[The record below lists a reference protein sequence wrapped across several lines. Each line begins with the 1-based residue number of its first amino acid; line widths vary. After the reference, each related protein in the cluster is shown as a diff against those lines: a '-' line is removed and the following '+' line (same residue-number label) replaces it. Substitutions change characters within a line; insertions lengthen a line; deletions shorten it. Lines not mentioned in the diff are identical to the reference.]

1 MISNIERACNLG
13 SAATLVGDQ
22 KFLFIFV
29 DDDGADRWTID
40 LRQPVETKIE
50 RSLRW
55 LEDKGRAL
63 EIELHFQHACLPL
76 GSAVAC
82 NAGGRIDE
90 ADYCAGPGHSTWQ
103 NRVVSGLT
111 SFGSVASRWN
121 DLFKVGGLSLNS
133 TEGSAVFFCVRR
145 WVPSVAF
152 PFFKG
157 QDIEFEKERAII
169 YDNGGYAGQRFLD
182 SQIAH
187 ELLYLYGAVDLA
199 PIKTFAALKK
209 LSAQFS
215 DDVMHTP
222 TQRPIES
229 YVISDV
235 TAYLIGW
242 VKQRPA
248 CLYRTG
254 SKSIQ

>member
-169 YDNGGYAGQRFLD
+169 YDNAGARIPLLVRLVGARVLRILLCVQRTIARNAAVLD
-182 SQIAH
+182 PPVKLYGPLSLRLSLLG
-187 ELLYLYGAVDLA
+187 ELLL
-199 PIKTFAALKK
+199 
-209 LSAQFS
+209 
-215 DDVMHTP
+215 
-222 TQRPIES
+222 
-229 YVISDV
+229 
-235 TAYLIGW
+235 
-242 VKQRPA
+242 
-248 CLYRTG
+248 
-254 SKSIQ
+254 